1 MKRNILLSY
10 AMILMLCL
18 SCTGTKKD
26 NVQTTASV
34 AADVTAEDTVDVD
47 NEGEDTGCN
56 MPEELAEYYH
66 LYNPDNIDYNRKI
79 DSVLAVCKNLS
90 HDDYMDTQDSLMAN
104 VVYPKPE
111 VELICDGEKGHE
123 VARRVQNIYDDV
135 LESQNYLMRFK
146 SKDFF
151 KLYWTKSLYAAYKK
165 AEKISALVIDAD
177 PYTGTQGHGARHLHK
192 VEVISVDKNKA
203 SVKVCYGSLD
213 REGIFL
219 YDINLRLLYERNDW
233 YIDDMQDGI
242 TIWVRDEIKEVC
254 SR

>member
-26 NVQTTASV
+26 NAQAAASV
-34 AADVTAEDTVDVD
+34 AADVTAEDTINVDH
-47 NEGEDTGCN
+47 EGEDTGCN

-79 DSVLAVCKNLS
+79 DSVLAVCEKLS
-90 HDDYMDTQDSLMAN
+90 NDDYKDTQDSLMAN
-104 VVYPKPE
+104 VVYSKPKA
-111 VELICDGEKGHE
+111 ELIYNGKKGHE

-135 LESQNYLMRFK
+135 LETRNFLSNLK

-165 AEKISALVIDAD
+165 AEKIDDSVIGAD
-177 PYTGTQGHGARHLHK
+177 PYTGSQEHGTRHLHK

-203 SVKVCYGSLD
+203 SVKVSYGSLG

-233 YIDDMQDGI
+233 YIDDMQNGI
-242 TIWVRDEIKEVC
+242 TMWVRDEIKEVS